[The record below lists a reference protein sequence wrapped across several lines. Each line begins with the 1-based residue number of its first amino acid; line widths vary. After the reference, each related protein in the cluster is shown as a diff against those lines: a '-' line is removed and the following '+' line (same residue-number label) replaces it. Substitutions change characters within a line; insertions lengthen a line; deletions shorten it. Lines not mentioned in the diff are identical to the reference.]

1 MSERQRPGRR
11 DARRTHLKPSG
22 WTVKRDAL
30 GNAVLN
36 WATRRTDEAEEVADK
51 LLKRLESPDLTV
63 VEEEVNTDNNDPYN
77 HTTMTP
83 RGDGR
88 GR

>member
-1 MSERQRPGRR
+1 MSDRQRPGRR

-36 WATRRTDEAEEVADK
+36 WATRRTDETDEVADK
-51 LLKRLESPDLTV
+51 LLRRLESPGLTI
-63 VEEEVNTDNNDPYN
+63 VEEEEESTDNNDPYN
-77 HTTMTP
+77 HTTMSS
-83 RGDGR
+83 
-88 GR
+88 